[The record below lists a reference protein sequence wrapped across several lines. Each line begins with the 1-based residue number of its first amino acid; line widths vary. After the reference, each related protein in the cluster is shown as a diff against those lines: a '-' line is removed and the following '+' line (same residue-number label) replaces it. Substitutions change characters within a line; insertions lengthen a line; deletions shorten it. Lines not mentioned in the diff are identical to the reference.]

1 MNEEACLFPCAN
13 SRQVAGNAILLFIQ
27 EIWENKR
34 IPSMI
39 NAGVGTMINADASL
53 ALTAVAVSR
62 VVKSI
67 LHERMGSNSK
77 RTFDALLELDSR
89 L

>member
-1 MNEEACLFPCAN
+1 
-13 SRQVAGNAILLFIQ
+13 
-27 EIWENKR
+27 
-34 IPSMI
+34 MI
-39 NAGVGTMINADASL
+39 NAGVGTMINANASL

-67 LHERMGSNSK
+67 LHERMGSNRK

>member
-13 SRQVAGNAILLFIQ
+13 SRQVAGNAILLLIQ

-53 ALTAVAVSR
+53 ALTVAVSR

>member
-13 SRQVAGNAILLFIQ
+13 SRQVAGNAILSLIQ
-27 EIWENKR
+27 EIWENER

-39 NAGVGTMINADASL
+39 NAGVGTMINANASL

-67 LHERMGSNSK
+67 LHERMGSNRK
-77 RTFDALLELDSR
+77 RTFLSLIHI
-89 L
+89 